1 MVIGTGGPA
10 WSQDKKHPKPVVL
23 FSVGDKPVYTEEF
36 VHLYRKNH
44 LKKEDFTAEK
54 INQYLDLFV
63 NFKLKVAEAHARGL
77 DTTSAFRKEFATYK
91 QELKKPYLV
100 RKDDLTRLTQEAYD
114 RLKEEVKASHI
125 LILVKPDASAADTLA
140 AWKKINGLR
149 EQVLKGEDFET
160 LARDF
165 SEDPSAKSNG
175 GNLGYF
181 TALQMVY
188 PFENAAYH
196 MKPGE
201 ISNPFRTRFGYHIL
215 KVSDRMPARGEVE
228 VSHILLRAN
237 DPKDAKIKN
246 KAFDIF
252 DQLQGGRNWDEL
264 VKEYS
269 DDPSTKDSGGRL
281 RPFGVGTFA
290 AVPEFEKVAF
300 TLKQPGEISDPFQSA
315 VGWHIIRLEKKLPV
329 PPYSEVEGPLKRRI
343 SRDERMQL
351 ADKRQLEEK
360 KKERGFVENDET
372 KRLLFASVDS
382 TLLAGTWRFKGDA
395 SLKEKPLFTLQN
407 RVIPAKE
414 AIQFI
419 ESTQTVSGVSLPVR
433 VNELYD
439 AFVGEKI
446 GENEDV
452 ELMEKNSEYRNLLTE
467 YREGILLFTVMEKEV
482 WNRDLEDTVALR
494 KFYDSTKETYKA
506 GERVHA
512 RVFSTDKNT
521 FDQISKRLAA
531 NDSLRK
537 EDARKLK
544 VAHGWHNFEHG
555 ESKAV
560 DKAVWS
566 IGLHTVE
573 IDNNYF
579 LVEID
584 NLVPPGLKNFQE
596 ARTQVT
602 SAYQEQMEK
611 KWLKELRAKYPV
623 KINSKGQKAALKEL
637 LSQDK

>member
-1 MVIGTGGPA
+1 MAIGMVGTA
-10 WSQDKKHPKPVVL
+10 WSQDKKQPKPVVL
-23 FSVGDKPVYTEEF
+23 FSVADKPVYTEEF

-44 LKKEDFTAEK
+44 LKKEDFTTEK

-63 NFKLKVAEAHARGL
+63 NFKLKVAEAYARGL
-77 DTTSAFRKEFATYK
+77 DTTKAFKKEFATYK

-100 RKDDLTRLTQEAYD
+100 QKDDLTRLTQEVYQ

-125 LILVKPDASAADTLA
+125 LILVKADATPADTLA
-140 AWKKINGLR
+140 AWKKLDGLR
-149 EQVLKGEDFET
+149 ERVLKGDDFET
-160 LARDF
+160 LAREF

-188 PFENAAYH
+188 PFENAAYK

-201 ISNPFRTRFGYHIL
+201 VSHPVRTRFGYHIL
-215 KVSDRMPARGEVE
+215 KVVDRMPARGEVE

-237 DPKDAKIKN
+237 DPKDARIKN

-269 DDPSTKDSGGRL
+269 DDPSTKENGGRL

-290 AVPEFEKVAF
+290 AVPEFERVAF
-300 TLKQPGEISDPFQSA
+300 ALKQPGEISDPFQSA

-343 SRDERMQL
+343 SRDERMQI
-351 ADKRQLEEK
+351 ADKRQLEGK

-382 TLLAGTWRFKGDA
+382 TVLNGTWRFKGDA
-395 SLKEKPLFTLQN
+395 SLKEKPLFTLQD
-407 RVIPAKE
+407 RAVLAKE
-414 AIQFI
+414 AILFI
-419 ESTQTVSGVSLPVR
+419 ESAQTASTVSLPAR
-433 VNELYD
+433 VSELYD
-439 AFVGEKI
+439 AFVNERI
-446 GENEDV
+446 GENEEA
-452 ELMEKNSEYRNLLTE
+452 ELMEKNAEYRNLLTE

-482 WNRDLEDTVALR
+482 WNRDLEDTVSLR
-494 KFYDSTKETYKA
+494 RFYESTKENYKA

-512 RVFSTDKNT
+512 RVFSMDKNT
-521 FDQISKRLAA
+521 FDLISRRLAA
-531 NDSLRK
+531 NDSVRK
-537 EDARKLK
+537 EEAKNLK

-555 ESKAV
+555 ENKTV
-560 DKAVWS
+560 DKAGWS
-566 IGLHTVE
+566 IGLHTVSA
-573 IDNNYF
+573 DNNYF

-602 SAYQEQMEK
+602 TAYQEQTEK
-611 KWLKELRAKYPV
+611 KWLTELRVKYPV
-623 KINSKGQKAALKEL
+623 KINSKGKKAALKEL